1 MPRMRRESI
10 HVSGHSGGVHI
21 LRTQRIEEDGD
32 ARAGRKRGVE
42 MKPIIFSTPM
52 VQAILD
58 GRKTQTRRVINPS
71 RKQINFMGDM
81 DIRSLVRPD
90 ESTEEWLQLR
100 SENGSPV
107 TCIKVPYQPGD
118 ILWVRETWSRDENGE
133 YVYRTNY
140 GTTEDDSF
148 PPSMFKWKPSIHMP
162 REAAR
167 IFLRVKTVRV
177 ERVQDITAHDAI
189 REGMESE
196 IPFDTVDEFK
206 ELWNNLNAKRG
217 YGWESNPWV
226 WVVKFERISKDEAY
240 KKEGLKC

>member
-1 MPRMRRESI
+1 
-10 HVSGHSGGVHI
+10 
-21 LRTQRIEEDGD
+21 
-32 ARAGRKRGVE
+32 

-52 VQAILD
+52 VRAILD
-58 GRKTQTRRVINPS
+58 DRKTKTRRLVKEDKRGQWVAVNNARNHEYGASVPCYLHREVSVDDKS
-71 RKQINFMGDM
+71 RNIMYPKYD
-81 DIRSLVRPD
+81 V
-90 ESTEEWLQLR
+90 
-100 SENGSPV
+100 
-107 TCIKVPYQPGD
+107 GD
-118 ILWVRETWSRDENGE
+118 ILWVRETWSKDENGE
-133 YVYRTNY
+133 YVYRANY

-148 PPSMFKWKPSIHMP
+148 PPSMFKWRPSIHMP

-167 IFLRVKTVRV
+167 IFLRVTNVRV

-226 WVVKFERISKDEAY
+226 WVVAFEKISKEEAERL
-240 KKEGLKC
+240 EGMK

>member
-1 MPRMRRESI
+1 
-10 HVSGHSGGVHI
+10 
-21 LRTQRIEEDGD
+21 
-32 ARAGRKRGVE
+32 
-42 MKPIIFSTPM
+42 MKPILFNTPM
-52 VQAILD
+52 VQAILE
-58 GRKTQTRRVINPS
+58 GRKTQTRRVIKPQPNS
-71 RKQINFMGDM
+71 KAEYKGTEIGKHVFETDIDM
-81 DIRSLVRPD
+81 
-90 ESTEEWLQLR
+90 WH
-100 SENGSPV
+100 
-107 TCIKVPYQPGD
+107 IKSPYQPGQV
-118 ILWVRETWSRDENGE
+118 LWVRETWSMIDDMPYDN
-133 YVYRTNY
+133 YVYRTDY

-226 WVVKFERISKDEAY
+226 WVVKFERMSKEEAPL
-240 KKEGLKC
+240 KESEVEHDA

>member
-1 MPRMRRESI
+1 
-10 HVSGHSGGVHI
+10 
-21 LRTQRIEEDGD
+21 
-32 ARAGRKRGVE
+32 

-58 GRKTQTRRVINPS
+58 GKKTQTRRVIKDKDITNNFDIDVDGSAYAYINPAT
-71 RKQINFMGDM
+71 GDSCPPTA
-81 DIRSLVRPD
+81 IA
-90 ESTEEWLQLR
+90 
-100 SENGSPV
+100 
-107 TCIKVPYQPGD
+107 KYQVGD
-118 ILWVRETWSRDENGE
+118 ILWVRETWGKDENGE

-167 IFLRVKTVRV
+167 IFLKVTNVRV

-217 YGWESNPWV
+217 CGWESNPWV
-226 WVVKFERISKDEAY
+226 WVVAFEKISKE
-240 KKEGLKC
+240 

>member
-1 MPRMRRESI
+1 
-10 HVSGHSGGVHI
+10 
-21 LRTQRIEEDGD
+21 
-32 ARAGRKRGVE
+32 

-58 GRKTQTRRVINPS
+58 GRKTQTRRAIKYDFESVYSAASQQGIMDKVCQYGELPS
-71 RKQINFMGDM
+71 DAI
-81 DIRSLVRPD
+81 
-90 ESTEEWLQLR
+90 EWYAK
-100 SENGSPV
+100 NIAKP
-107 TCIKVPYQPGD
+107 KYKPGD
-118 ILWVRETWSRDENGE
+118 VLWVRETWSRDESGE

-148 PPSMFKWKPSIHMP
+148 PPSMFKWRPSIHMP

-167 IFLRVKTVRV
+167 IFLRVTNVRV

-217 YGWESNPWV
+217 YGWDTNPWV
-226 WVVKFERISKDEAY
+226 WVVKFERISKEEALL
-240 KKEGLKC
+240 KESEVEEG